1 MRFLAFATY
10 CDVGGLYAICSIV
23 DLSSGVLPYHLRF
36 EGMVRVLRKGGMCVV
51 SGVFDAVPLVTLSA
65 IRKSG
70 KRRWCWWDESLEGEV
85 WTRYVWMEEGM
96 RS

>member
-1 MRFLAFATY
+1 
-10 CDVGGLYAICSIV
+10 
-23 DLSSGVLPYHLRF
+23 
-36 EGMVRVLRKGGMCVV
+36 MCVV

-65 IRKSG
+65 IRKGG
-70 KRRWCWWDESLEGEV
+70 KWRWCWWDESLEGEV